1 MLSRLRR
8 SYYGT
13 GDEDKS
19 SNTPASTEPPLQQL
33 QKHLESGP
41 EDSDSFITDPTLE
54 RYLSARQSDPK
65 KSYDMLSATLS
76 WRASYQPSKIYNQY
90 REQMREQA
98 ATGKMFVLP
107 VLDSHDRAIIVMRP
121 GLENSHDHTAKMRY
135 LVYTLERASRL
146 ADSRFVV
153 FIDYR
158 AGKISMSNSPGLSAM
173 KEVLG
178 ILQGHY
184 PERLGLAL
192 MFDAP
197 KFFLAS
203 FKILKPFIDP
213 VTKEKIVF
221 ISEGEDWEKWSAQIN
236 PESVPKE
243 YGGELDYTF
252 NVNEYFEQDE
262 QMFKGE

>member
-1 MLSRLRR
+1 MLSRLR
-8 SYYGT
+8 SYYRT
-13 GDEDKS
+13 DDEDIS
-19 SNTPASTEPPLQQL
+19 SNIPASTEPPLQQL
-33 QKHLESGP
+33 KKYQESGP

-65 KSYDMLSATLS
+65 KSYDMLSATLL

-107 VLDSHDRAIIVMRP
+107 VLDSHNRAIIVMRP
-121 GLENSHDHTAKMRY
+121 GLENSNDHAAKMRY

-158 AGKISMSNSPGLSAM
+158 AGKISMSNTPGLSAM

-184 PERLGLAL
+184 PERFGLAL

-197 KFFLAS
+197 KFFLTS

-221 ISEGEDWEKWSAQIN
+221 ISEGEDWTKWSEQIN
-236 PESVPKE
+236 PQAVPKA

-252 NVNEYFEQDE
+252 DVNEYFEQDE
-262 QMFKGE
+262 QLLKEE